1 MCIRKKLV
9 KTAFD
14 TWLARRYQAWAKN
27 RALLGKIFEK
37 ANLRLFYLRYIM
49 LERWETATW
58 EFEEWERE
66 EIYEEEYFT
75 RTRRTVKTTNLT
87 KKEMENIVINIS
99 EKSKHMSSDSETF
112 LNSLKNANTGIS
124 NEGKLKLEMML
135 GLMSSIN
142 QARKN
147 MPIQIITS

>member
-1 MCIRKKLV
+1 
-9 KTAFD
+9 
-14 TWLARRYQAWAKN
+14 
-27 RALLGKIFEK
+27 
-37 ANLRLFYLRYIM
+37 M

-75 RTRRTVKTTNLT
+75 RTRRIVKTTNLT

-112 LNSLKNANTGIS
+112 LNSLKNANTGIT